1 MALKA
6 LYDVSDFFQCLREKR
21 NMLYLVEPKNI
32 RPNRITITEVR
43 IRAFRGSPSLV

>member
-1 MALKA
+1 MTSVIFSVFKG
-6 LYDVSDFFQCLREKR
+6 KR
-21 NMLYLVEPKNI
+21 NMLYLVEPRNI